1 MNRLIICYVN
11 SVAILLESYWENKR
25 VAFFMP
31 HSVVFCLLY
40 FTFILILLIVLP
52 SVTVSRDFEGS
63 LANSGKSGKWTLKT
77 VLCIYVYLYCFEAN
91 ALITA
96 DVWKRRHSFDSYFL
110 SFNKYCPDISTS
122 DVHIWNITLDIRRP
136 ATSHNVTSHEINS
149 YVFITCAP

>member
-1 MNRLIICYVN
+1 
-11 SVAILLESYWENKR
+11 
-25 VAFFMP
+25 MP

-96 DVWKRRHSFDSYFL
+96 DV
-110 SFNKYCPDISTS
+110 
-122 DVHIWNITLDIRRP
+122 
-136 ATSHNVTSHEINS
+136 
-149 YVFITCAP
+149 